1 MNLVC
6 VCVCVWC
13 MWNNTTSATNA
24 SVTNVSVSATNATN
38 ATSDDPSTAALLFL
52 LGYGGDGG
60 DGWAIIGSVVGVLL
74 FGICVMLALH
84 FLRLRR
90 MERSAATV
98 TLMGPASWT
107 PSAPPLMP
115 MPPQMITTPR
125 SSTHQMHHM
134 PASLSTHQ
142 MPASATT
149 RGSARSVRV

>member
-134 PASLSTHQ
+134 PAS
-142 MPASATT
+142 ATT

>member
-1 MNLVC
+1 
-6 VCVCVWC
+6 

-24 SVTNVSVSATNATN
+24 TNVSVSATNATN
-38 ATSDDPSTAALLFL
+38 ATSDDPSTAALLYL

-115 MPPQMITTPR
+115 MPPQMITTP
-125 SSTHQMHHM
+125 
-134 PASLSTHQ
+134 SLSTPRSSMHH